1 MKIQQGDTP
10 ARFPARQLS
19 DCFEEA
25 LEAFERQLYDY
36 WVMQSELEIRLDQ
49 VAASSKAK
57 STDFMA
63 INTLLLQTMGATNQI
78 VAALR
83 TLVGLARFIW

>member
-1 MKIQQGDTP
+1 
-10 ARFPARQLS
+10 
-19 DCFEEA
+19 
-25 LEAFERQLYDY
+25 
-36 WVMQSELEIRLDQ
+36 MQATLEIKLDQ
-49 VAASSKAK
+49 VAAFSKAK

-83 TLVGLARFIW
+83 TLVGLARLVE

>member
-1 MKIQQGDTP
+1 MKIQTSDTP
-10 ARFPARQLS
+10 ARFPARKLS
-19 DCFEEA
+19 DCIEEA
-25 LEAFERQLYDY
+25 IAAFERQLYDY
-36 WVMQSELEIRLDQ
+36 WVMQAELGIRLDQ

-83 TLVGLARFIW
+83 TLVGLARFVG